1 MASPHI
7 HLAQVGVNTVV
18 TIKQS
23 LIGQMSEELQATFD
37 QIASKNRGR
46 VVLDFKAVSF
56 IDSQGLELLLAIHD
70 AVVGSGG
77 VVKIVGLNAVCR
89 DILVSTRMINLF
101 QVYGELPEA
110 LRGDA

>member
-1 MASPHI
+1 M
-7 HLAQVGVNTVV
+7 
-18 TIKQS
+18 
-23 LIGQMSEELQATFD
+23 
-37 QIASKNRGR
+37 
-46 VVLDFKAVSF
+46 VLDFKAVSF

-70 AVVGSGG
+70 VVVGSGG

-89 DILVSTRMINLF
+89 DILVATRMINLF